1 MILRFARFLAPALL
15 ALALPLAAPVAAQD
29 MPTVMP
35 NNYVMSDILN
45 KQRVDAAINSG
56 RGSSSGRQASR
67 ATPRYTSNAPTS
79 LVGRPGAPTGP
90 ALTQTTYRASPE
102 VSARVRRQFADW
114 MGKQT
119 GADGGRQIAQAMA
132 QRDPV
137 RSWAQI
143 VGGDGLRPG
152 DTADAMAA
160 YWIFNWVMA
169 NGADSNRAQAQ
180 AVRNQVKP
188 MIASNP
194 GYARLNEGQ
203 RQEMSEVLMLNF
215 LIQHA
220 AYLDA
225 MKRGDRATAR
235 RLGDAAVTRFRNEMG
250 VDLRQLTLTNN
261 GFVRG

>member
-1 MILRFARFLAPALL
+1 MILRFARFLAPAALLL
-15 ALALPLAAPVAAQD
+15 ALPFGAPVAAQD

-35 NNYVMSDILN
+35 NNYVLSDILN
-45 KQRVDAAINSG
+45 KQRVDSAINSG
-56 RGSSSGRQASR
+56 RSGNRQPSR
-67 ATPRYTSNAPTS
+67 AAPRYSSNSPTS
-79 LVGRPGAPTGP
+79 LVGRPGAASGP

-114 MGKQT
+114 MGTQA
-119 GADGGRQIAQAMA
+119 GPEGGRKIAQALA

-152 DTADAMAA
+152 DTADSMAA

-169 NGADSNRAQAQ
+169 NGGDSNRAQAQ

-194 GYARLNEGQ
+194 GYARLNEAQ

>member
-1 MILRFARFLAPALL
+1 MTLRFARFLAPVAL

-35 NNYVMSDILN
+35 NNYVLSDILN
-45 KQRVDAAINSG
+45 KQRVDSAINSG
-56 RGSSSGRQASR
+56 RGGGRQASR
-67 ATPRYTSNAPTS
+67 PAPRYASPTA
-79 LVGRPGAPTGP
+79 GFRPGAPAGGP

-114 MGKQT
+114 MGKQA
-119 GADGGRQIAQAMA
+119 GAEGGRKIAQAMA

-194 GYARLNEGQ
+194 GYARLNEAQ

-215 LIQHA
+215 LVQHA

-225 MKRGDRATAR
+225 MKRGDRATTR
-235 RLGDAAVTRFRNEMG
+235 RLGDAAVARFRNEMG
-250 VDLRQLTLTNN
+250 VDLRQLTLTNS